1 MKLKIHYL
9 FILSIFSLI
18 TSSCTF
24 ELISD
29 GDPASAEVDPLVTK
43 AGGAVNGISEETLNS
58 IPIDL
63 GEIGVSIDTRTLAI
77 YGYKPTK
84 IRVDLGGELSAY
96 SQQDI
101 VVNEY
106 THVAVFKLKREDL
119 TDAELKVFSNGVPL
133 TITVTV
139 YNDKGQELEE
149 VKTISRYIINATAR
163 TLKIDPK
170 LPRIIKPLE
179 FDPEKDQYIQ
189 LATDYKF
196 LSILSYTDFDDTNV
210 ALGNYNNRGFKIIKT
225 STFATDSTYHITKEV
240 QPSCQC
246 GRINVHLE
254 ADIFNYTDN
263 DVAELFWSNDY
274 EKTWYEP
281 LDDKFVFEQTER
293 GTVKIKPLGSDT
305 YLSSNYDLFSNGY
318 PDRGYTLFFDNN
330 PTNDLEFNIFT
341 ANISWEFTNLGI
353 KYSPAIIPPT
363 KMDFAFQ
370 QTILNCS
377 GATGDY
383 EVGVTRSETTT
394 TTMSYEESIN
404 LFSSKYDKKSTTIE
418 VTAGGSFFGIGV
430 EASGSGTLT
439 TETETEFGKEKIANE
454 SKIYTASQ
462 EVSYNRKVTVL
473 PYSAIEVFDV
483 IQKLENIKIPFVQ
496 RYIIRGSVNQDYLS
510 GSEIESQLIAN
521 AFNGVVT
528 ERGTDFIV
536 ISVRGAVNIEN
547 YFEFN
552 NTLHDIL
559 GACN

>member
-1 MKLKIHYL
+1 MKFKNHHL
-9 FILSIFSLI
+9 FILLIFSI
-18 TSSCTF
+18 IISSCSF
-24 ELISD
+24 ELIEAEDTASEIA
-29 GDPASAEVDPLVTK
+29 DPSVTK
-43 AGGAVNGISEETLNS
+43 SGGAINGISDETINS

-106 THVAVFKLKREDL
+106 THIAVFKLKREDL

-139 YNDKGQELEE
+139 TNDKGQELEE
-149 VKTISRYIINATAR
+149 VKTISRYIINATTR

-170 LPRIIKPLE
+170 LSRIIKPLE
-179 FDPEKDQYIQ
+179 FDPEKDQYLQ

-196 LSILSYTDFDDTNV
+196 LSIISYTDFDDTNV

-225 STFATDSTYHITKEV
+225 STFATDATYHITKEV

-246 GRINVHLE
+246 GLINVHLE
-254 ADIFNYTDN
+254 ADISNYTN
-263 DVAELFWSNDY
+263 NGVAELFWSNDY

-281 LDDKFVFEQTER
+281 LGDKFVFEQTER

-305 YLSSNYDLFSNGY
+305 YLSSDARDNV
-318 PDRGYTLFFDNN
+318 FFDNN
-330 PTNDLEFNIFT
+330 PASDLEFNIFT

-404 LFSSKYDKKSTTIE
+404 LFSSKYDKKSATIE
-418 VTAGGSFFGIGV
+418 VTAGGSFFGIGAEV
-430 EASGSGTLT
+430 SGSGTLT
-439 TETETEFGKEKIANE
+439 TETETEFGQEKIANVG
-454 SKIYTASQ
+454 KVYTASQ

-483 IQKLENIKIPFVQ
+483 IQNLENIKIPFVQ

-528 ERGTDFIV
+528 ERGSDFIV

-559 GACN
+559 GACE